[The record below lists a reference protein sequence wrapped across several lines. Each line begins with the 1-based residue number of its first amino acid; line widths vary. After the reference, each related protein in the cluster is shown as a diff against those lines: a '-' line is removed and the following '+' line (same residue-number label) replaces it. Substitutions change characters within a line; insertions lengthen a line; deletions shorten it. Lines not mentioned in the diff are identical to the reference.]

1 MKIILFVIL
10 LFPFALVAQEEKPIK
25 PRNESY
31 ITMDLL
37 STYYANFD
45 GKFFTPRRRFG
56 FIKNINENSKVGL
69 SLGFGNRATSFY
81 NTGSKYLLWEIRPEY
96 YHIIKS
102 KEKAIFYYS
111 IELLYINH
119 NEEFKSQ
126 TFRSQQNNYFSFEE
140 ADYNRQKL
148 GVIPKLGVF
157 LNISKRIGINI
168 YSGVGLKYRINSY
181 SNITNLLLNENFEEE
196 SSPYYRNEGN
206 QLGIEF
212 SLGLK
217 LYYRLKK

>member
-10 LFPFALVAQEEKPIK
+10 LFPIVLAAQEEKPIK
-25 PRNESY
+25 PWNESY

-81 NTGSKYLLWEIRPEY
+81 NTGSKYVLWEIRPEY
-96 YHIIKS
+96 YHIIQS

-126 TFRSQQNNYFSFEE
+126 TFRSQQNKFYSFEE

-148 GVIPKLGVF
+148 GIIPKLGVF
-157 LNISKRIGINI
+157 LNISKRIGLNI

-181 SNITNLLLNENFEEE
+181 SKITNLLLNQNFEEE